1 MKSIVVNIVKII
13 GRNDHVLEAMKSLY
27 NGKKITFENSSPIP
41 TTLKDEFKIDS
52 WKLFNWGIEKEPFD
66 IELINTNIIKFKTY
80 NSSPY
85 EALHSLAVNHP
96 NVFISIQYADE
107 DFGYNVGSYKFS
119 GGEEVDYYVPE
130 EGTSEAVKLS
140 LSIIDNKY
148 CIFDYICDL
157 DNDELEDGIDGSDE
171 VLNTIIKHIYES
183 EIITD
188 IYPNMLQ
195 TYLINLAVENE
206 NYEYASE
213 LKKIINKTLSD

>member
-1 MKSIVVNIVKII
+1 
-13 GRNDHVLEAMKSLY
+13 
-27 NGKKITFENSSPIP
+27 
-41 TTLKDEFKIDS
+41 
-52 WKLFNWGIEKEPFD
+52 
-66 IELINTNIIKFKTY
+66 
-80 NSSPY
+80 
-85 EALHSLAVNHP
+85 
-96 NVFISIQYADE
+96 
-107 DFGYNVGSYKFS
+107 
-119 GGEEVDYYVPE
+119 
-130 EGTSEAVKLS
+130 